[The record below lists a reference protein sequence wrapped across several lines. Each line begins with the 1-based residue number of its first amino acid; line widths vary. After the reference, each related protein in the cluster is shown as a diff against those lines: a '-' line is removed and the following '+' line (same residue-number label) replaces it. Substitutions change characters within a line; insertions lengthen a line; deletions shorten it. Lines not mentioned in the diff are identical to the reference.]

1 MPDLASTFR
10 DRDPEALK
18 ILAELWGLELDL
30 ERKSNPSEVL
40 AQVCT
45 QTDLLREI
53 LESQPSSAKQALQ
66 ALTQAG
72 GHMLWAQFCREY
84 GELRNIGPG
93 RRERI
98 KPHLQPISTTEW
110 LWYRGLIG
118 RAFLEQ
124 KPEPAECAYL
134 PNEIFDFLK
143 LQSNFSHKSI
153 MNYVTIDAEPADI
166 QIADDLILDHSCS
179 ILAALRSSL
188 PLEKCGLD
196 KQYLAI
202 QTNLLITAGFINSD
216 EKINIE
222 AARAFLEDSRANALR
237 QLVCAWMDSHHFNE
251 LRSVPELICEGNWKN
266 DAHATRLIFVEWL
279 KDLPTNQWCNL
290 DSFIKYVHQNQP
302 DFQRTAGDYDAW
314 FIRDR
319 TSGALINGF
328 ENWNLVEG
336 RLLRFVFGELLPWLG
351 LLDIGKSSADAPP
364 TSMRKSAWAAALLG
378 RQAPAGIQEENEK
391 ITVRSNGQVIVPRM
405 AKRSTRYQIARFC
418 DWRYSKNESTYHYF
432 ITSLS
437 LQRARQQGLKI
448 RQFIRLLQTNSKSL
462 LPHTLLNALQR
473 WEKSPN
479 QVRLEKGIML
489 WVEDANILDLLEKSR
504 AKRFLLRR
512 ITPTMMLIKPGGEE
526 IVQQALTE
534 LGYLSLDSN
543 SL

>member
-1 MPDLASTFR
+1 MPDLASNFR
-10 DRDPEALK
+10 DRDPGALK
-18 ILAELWGLELDL
+18 ILSELWGLELDL
-30 ERKSNPSEVL
+30 ERKSNPPEAL
-40 AQVCT
+40 AQTCK

-66 ALTQAG
+66 ALTQSG

-118 RAFLEQ
+118 RAFLEK

-134 PNEIFDFLK
+134 PDEIFDFLK
-143 LQSNFSHKSI
+143 LQDDFSRKSI
-153 MNYVTIDAEPADI
+153 MSNITIDAEPAYI
-166 QIADDLILDHSCS
+166 QIADDLILDQSCNV
-179 ILAALRSSL
+179 LAALRSGL
-188 PLEKCGLD
+188 PLEKCKLEE
-196 KQYLAI
+196 KYLKI
-202 QTNLLITAGFINSD
+202 LMNLLISAGFIHSD

-222 AARAFLEDSRANALR
+222 AARTFLEDSRANALR

-251 LRSVPELICEGNWKN
+251 LRIVPELICEGNWKN
-266 DAHATRLIFVEWL
+266 DAYTTRMIYLEWL
-279 KDLPTNQWCNL
+279 KALPTNQWCNL
-290 DSFIKYVHQNQP
+290 DSFIKYVHQDQP

-319 TSGALINGF
+319 ASGTLISGF

-336 RLLRFVFGELLPWLG
+336 RLLRFVFSELLPWLG
-351 LLDIGKSSADAPP
+351 LLDIGKSAPDAPP
-364 TSMRKSAWAAALLG
+364 SSMRKSAWADALLSK
-378 RQAPAGIQEENEK
+378 QAPVGIHEEDEK
-391 ITVRSNGQVIVPRM
+391 ITVRSNGQVIVPCMTR
-405 AKRSTRYQIARFC
+405 RSTRYQIARFC
-418 DWRYSKNESTYHYF
+418 DWKDTKNKNGYHYS

-437 LQRARQQGLKI
+437 LQRAQQQGLKI
-448 RQFIRLLQTNSKSL
+448 GQLIRLLQKNSKSL
-462 LPHTLLNALQR
+462 IPHTLLNALQR

-479 QVRLEKGIML
+479 QVRLEKGVML

-504 AKRFLLRR
+504 AKRFLLQRV
-512 ITPTMMLIKPGGEE
+512 TPTMMLIKPGGEE

-534 LGYLSLDSN
+534 LGYLSLN
-543 SL
+543 SSSL